1 MTGVASDRDPRHG
14 LTSRLAGIRSDFL
27 VAFHEREDLLRHEL
41 VGDVDIAAVKADRA
55 ARSASG
61 ARRPTARGRGASV
74 DPDDDGDLPYS
85 FF

>member
-1 MTGVASDRDPRHG
+1 MTGAGSDRG
-14 LTSRLAGIRSDFL
+14 LRRGLSSRLAGIRSDFL

-55 ARSASG
+55 ARSAPG
-61 ARRPTARGRGASV
+61 ARRPSAGGRGAPV

>member
-1 MTGVASDRDPRHG
+1 MTGAGSGRELRRG
-14 LTSRLAGIRSDFL
+14 LSSRLAGVRSDFL
-27 VAFHEREDLLRHEL
+27 VAFHEREVLLRHEL

-55 ARSASG
+55 ARSGPG
-61 ARRPTARGRGASV
+61 ARHPSAGGRGAHV

>member
-1 MTGVASDRDPRHG
+1 MTGSAPDRRPGHG
-14 LTSRLAGIRSDFL
+14 LASRLAGIRSDFL

-41 VGDVDIAAVKADRA
+41 VGDVDIAALKADRA

-61 ARRPTARGRGASV
+61 ARRASAGGRGASA

>member
-1 MTGVASDRDPRHG
+1 MTVAGSDRDPRHG
-14 LTSRLAGIRSDFL
+14 LRSRPSGIRSDFL

-61 ARRPTARGRGASV
+61 AHHPSTGGPGAPV

>member
-1 MTGVASDRDPRHG
+1 MTGVGPDRDPRHG
-14 LTSRLAGIRSDFL
+14 FASRLAGIRSDFL

-61 ARRPTARGRGASV
+61 ARHPSAGGRGVPV